1 MTIQCIPN
9 CLTTSVFVIKLQELQ
24 GSKSN
29 SLNALHTINIVVKY
43 NHCVIVLEILQMVNK
58 NDSTCVFWDVKSCS
72 FVEV

>member
-9 CLTTSVFVIKLQELQ
+9 SLTTPAFVIKLQELQ

-29 SLNALHTINIVVKY
+29 SLNAIHTINIVVKY
-43 NHCVIVLEILQMVNK
+43 NHSVIVLDVLKMVNT
-58 NDSTCVFWDVKSCS
+58 NYSTRMFWDVKSCS